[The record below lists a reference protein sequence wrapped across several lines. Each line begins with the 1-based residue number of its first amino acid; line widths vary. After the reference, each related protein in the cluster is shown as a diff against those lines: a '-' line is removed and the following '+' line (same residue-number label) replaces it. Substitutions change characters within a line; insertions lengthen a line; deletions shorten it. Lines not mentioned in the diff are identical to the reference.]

1 MMNVHANKGFA
12 SRIGYALGA
21 AVRFIAFD
29 DQPTRRWGKRLVLL
43 TLASLVLYFSFSWVA
58 GVILNLICIVLVL
71 LAISKVDTA
80 RLSNSSDTP
89 KAPHGRDV
97 FGYKLDW
104 LGHRVEYRDIEHRD

>member
-1 MMNVHANKGFA
+1 MNAHANKGFA

-80 RLSNSSDTP
+80 RLGNSSDTP